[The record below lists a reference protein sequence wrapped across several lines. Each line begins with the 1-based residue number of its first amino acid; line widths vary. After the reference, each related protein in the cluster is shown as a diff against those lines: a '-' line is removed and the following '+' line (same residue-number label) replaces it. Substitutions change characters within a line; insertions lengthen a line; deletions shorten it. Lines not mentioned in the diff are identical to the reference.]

1 MVMEIPGI
9 RAPFEAAADLSAK
22 QYCAMKITAS
32 QKVNV
37 CNVAGEISIGILQ
50 NDPTQGQ
57 EASVMLT
64 GISNAVYGGT
74 VAPGAS
80 LTTNASGFLITAA
93 AGNKIMAVAIEA
105 GAANEIHPVI
115 LTSVGAA

>member
-9 RAPFEAAADLSAK
+9 RAPFEAAADLSGK
-22 QYCAMKITAS
+22 QYCAVKITAS

-37 CNVAGEISIGILQ
+37 CSVAGEMGIGILQ

-64 GISNAVYGGT
+64 GISNAVYGAA
-74 VAPGAS
+74 VAAGAS
-80 LTTNASGFLITAA
+80 LTPNASGFLITAA
-93 AGNKIMAVAIEA
+93 TGNKIIAVAIEA
-105 GAANEIHPVI
+105 GAANETHPVI
-115 LTSVGAA
+115 LTSVGVA